1 MIRAATGAKRE
12 IYCRSICLA
21 FTVDIITANVSPLW
35 KSSRPRRSILR
46 QFYCH
51 RRHQGPLRPET
62 YSPSLKFSAPNM
74 LGNPFYGAHL
84 KTNGRWHQILNPV
97 SSDTAPPTC
106 LWTLVQMSLGKGVG
120 WGEGGLGVAS
130 FEKVWGK
137 RISRRWGGICAQQAH
152 NVKTDGAGTVERAAG
167 TKNWKNLNK
176 KCLRSNNLCNLMTL
190 CTISGTPLF
199 PSND

>member
-1 MIRAATGAKRE
+1 MEWRSDNRCWIVTCGRWTHLQTHLSLFNCRVMIRAATGAKRE

-106 LWTLVQMSLGKGVG
+106 LWTLVQMSLGK
-120 WGEGGLGVAS
+120 
-130 FEKVWGK
+130 
-137 RISRRWGGICAQQAH
+137 R
-152 NVKTDGAGTVERAAG
+152 VERG
-167 TKNWKNLNK
+167 
-176 KCLRSNNLCNLMTL
+176 
-190 CTISGTPLF
+190 GG
-199 PSND
+199 